1 MLIFIPIYKTFFYWR
16 SFLRKKKIHDKVKY
30 VFYFLNGS
38 LNYICFYNH
47 RFLCF
52 SLYIEHRL
60 HVLMKWIIDP
70 PSCLSPR
77 PQSLLRFPGVS
88 CTSLCVLHHSEHKET
103 GKSSALYS
111 DWFFFYQSVF
121 SNSYFCVV
129 YKTCLMH
136 DAFIATIMNIWK
148 RFAYILQIIFI
159 IIHI

>member
-88 CTSLCVLHHSEHKET
+88 CTSLCVLPPLRAQRDRKIFCIIFR
-103 GKSSALYS
+103 LI
-111 DWFFFYQSVF
+111 FFLS
-121 SNSYFCVV
+121 
-129 YKTCLMH
+129 
-136 DAFIATIMNIWK
+136 K
-148 RFAYILQIIFI
+148 RFQQFIFLRSL
-159 IIHI
+159 